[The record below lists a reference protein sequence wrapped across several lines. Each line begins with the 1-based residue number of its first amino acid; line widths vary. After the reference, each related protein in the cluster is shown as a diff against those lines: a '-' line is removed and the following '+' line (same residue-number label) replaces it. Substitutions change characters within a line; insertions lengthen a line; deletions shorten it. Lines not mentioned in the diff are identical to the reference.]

1 MANSLYFRCQHETI
15 QSRFFFNCLEF
26 EVIKFATNTNPHLS
40 HLRRSDLLQTSFR
53 RGSVLRT
60 PPPAYNLPSLRDYF
74 ELKTENGK
82 LKVES
87 QLSAISGQQ
96 SVFSVQCSVFS
107 VQCSVS
113 VFSVQCQS
121 SVSEFSVR
129 VYRRLVNYASVSYFF
144 WRSATRRAFRY
155 IFARFI
161 SPRSQI
167 SVPQSHFGRCPPL
180 YPSRTFGTDR

>member
-26 EVIKFATNTNPHLS
+26 ELIKFATNTSPHLS

-96 SVFSVQCSVFS
+96 SV
-107 VQCSVS
+107 SVS
-113 VFSVQCQS
+113 AV
-121 SVSEFSVR
+121 SVR

-144 WRSATRRAFRY
+144 GVPAPLQLRRRAFRY

-167 SVPQSHFGRCPPL
+167 SVPKSRIPFPVPL
-180 YPSRTFGTDR
+180 AKDAAPIPNAMGVEN

>member
-26 EVIKFATNTNPHLS
+26 ELIKFATNTNPHLS

-96 SVFSVQCSVFS
+96 SV
-107 VQCSVS
+107 SVS
-113 VFSVQCQS
+113 V
-121 SVSEFSVR
+121 SVSVSAVSVL
-129 VYRRLVNYASVSYFF
+129 VYRRLVNYASVSYFLGVP
-144 WRSATRRAFRY
+144 APLQLRRRTFRY
-155 IFARFI
+155 IFAHFI
-161 SPRSQI
+161 SPRSPI
-167 SVPQSHFGRCPPL
+167 PNPRSRIPFPVPLAKDAAAIPNAMGVEN
-180 YPSRTFGTDR
+180 

>member
-74 ELKTENGK
+74 KLKTENGK
-82 LKVES
+82 LKVS
-87 QLSAISGQQ
+87 CRLSAISGQQ
-96 SVFSVQCSVFS
+96 SV
-107 VQCSVS
+107 SVS
-113 VFSVQCQS
+113 AVSVL
-121 SVSEFSVR
+121 
-129 VYRRLVNYASVSYFF
+129 VYRRLVNYASVSYFLGVPL
-144 WRSATRRAFRY
+144 RRRAFRY

-167 SVPQSHFGRCPPL
+167 PVPQSQIPVPESHF
-180 YPSRTFGTDR
+180 PSPSPGPEPARKGCRSNP